1 MSRQSLVM
9 GLAKI
14 LVVVLTKTL
23 RTRPLVHGR
32 AFTTRPINHGF
43 LGAVSSMMMTRSPGV
58 TFLLGL
64 FHLLLS
70 CINGR
75 YSLTHLFHKRSAMYC
90 TCLHLLLEYRSPLW
104 NSLGGMTGFD
114 LSRSRWLG
122 VRGSRSLG
130 SLVTVVNGL
139 SFMIAST
146 SHRAVCKA
154 SSSGACS

>member
-1 MSRQSLVM
+1 M
-9 GLAKI
+9 GLNKM
-14 LVVVLTKTL
+14 LVFVLTKTF
-23 RTRPLVHGR
+23 RTRPLVPGR
-32 AFTTRPINHGF
+32 AFTTRPINPEF
-43 LGAVSSMMMTRSPGV
+43 VGAVSSMMTTRFPGV
-58 TFLLGL
+58 NFLLGL

-70 CINGR
+70 FINGR
-75 YSLTHLFHKRSAMYC
+75 YSLTHLFQKRSAMYY

-122 VRGSRSLG
+122 VRGYRSLG
-130 SLVTVVNGL
+130 SLVIVVNGL

>member
-1 MSRQSLVM
+1 M
-9 GLAKI
+9 GLTKM
-14 LVVVLTKTL
+14 LVFVLTNML
-23 RTRPLVHGR
+23 RTRPLVPGR
-32 AFTTRPINHGF
+32 AFTTRPIKLEF
-43 LGAVSSMMMTRSPGV
+43 LGAVSSMMTTRSPGGN
-58 TFLLGL
+58 FLLGL

-75 YSLTHLFHKRSAMYC
+75 YSLTHLFQKRSAMYC

-104 NSLGGMTGFD
+104 NSLGGMMGFA

-122 VRGSRSLG
+122 VRGYRSLG
-130 SLVTVVNGL
+130 SLVIVVNGL